1 MLQRKLSNV
10 DVVSIKL
17 SLLIAK
23 ENIAT
28 GLIRL
33 EIRIYP
39 AVRDHDRSKRIDKC
53 DLITDNCDTR
63 KAVYLSITFPH
74 SFSFTRAELYF
85 PREKNRIGE
94 LVSCTASF
102 FLFFLYGINL
112 EIIGELTILIMRIT
126 YFHDI
131 QGETPRTKPP
141 RISRLLLMI
150 EKKIKRLN

>member
-1 MLQRKLSNV
+1 M

-63 KAVYLSITFPH
+63 KAVCLSITFPH
-74 SFSFTRAELYF
+74 SFRFTRAELYF

-94 LVSCTASF
+94 LVSCSASI
-102 FLFFLYGINL
+102 FFLYGINL
-112 EIIGELTILIMRIT
+112 EIIEELTILIMNHIFSRYT
-126 YFHDI
+126 GWDI
-131 QGETPRTKPP
+131 SNQAVW
-141 RISRLLLMI
+141 ISLLLI
-150 EKKIKRLN
+150 IDDRKKKYQIKLSDT

>member
-1 MLQRKLSNV
+1 M

-63 KAVYLSITFPH
+63 KAVCLSITFPH

-94 LVSCTASF
+94 LVLCIPHRSF
-102 FLFFLYGINL
+102 FIFIRNKFRNYRWTDNFNNEPHIFTIYRDISNQASLSISP
-112 EIIGELTILIMRIT
+112 IIDDR
-126 YFHDI
+126 
-131 QGETPRTKPP
+131 
-141 RISRLLLMI
+141 
-150 EKKIKRLN
+150 KKKRKYQIKLSDT

>member
-1 MLQRKLSNV
+1 MLQQRKLSNV

-23 ENIAT
+23 ENIPT

-63 KAVYLSITFPH
+63 KAVCLSITFPR

-94 LVSCTASF
+94 LVSCVPHRSSF
-102 FLFFLYGINL
+102 FFLYGINL
-112 EIIGELTILIMRIT
+112 EIIDELTILIMNHIFSYT
-126 YFHDI
+126 
-131 QGETPRTKPP
+131 ETF
-141 RISRLLLMI
+141 
-150 EKKIKRLN
+150 KKSGQSEYLGYYWC

>member
-1 MLQRKLSNV
+1 M

-23 ENIAT
+23 ENIPT

-63 KAVYLSITFPH
+63 KAVCLSITFPH

-94 LVSCTASF
+94 LVSCVPHRSSF
-102 FLFFLYGINL
+102 FFFFLYGINL
-112 EIIGELTILIMRIT
+112 EIIDELTILIMNHIFSYT
-126 YFHDI
+126 
-131 QGETPRTKPP
+131 ETF
-141 RISRLLLMI
+141 
-150 EKKIKRLN
+150 KKSGQSEYLGYYWW

>member
-1 MLQRKLSNV
+1 M

-23 ENIAT
+23 ENIPT

-63 KAVYLSITFPH
+63 KAVCLSITFPH

-94 LVSCTASF
+94 LVSCVPHRSSF
-102 FLFFLYGINL
+102 FFFFFVRNKFRNYRWTDNFNNEPYIF
-112 EIIGELTILIMRIT
+112 IYR
-126 YFHDI
+126 DI
-131 QGETPRTKPP
+131 KKIRPVW
-141 RISRLLLMI
+141 ISRLLLMI
-150 EKKIKRLN
+150 EKKEYQIKLSDA

>member
-1 MLQRKLSNV
+1 M

-63 KAVYLSITFPH
+63 KAVCLSITFPH
-74 SFSFTRAELYF
+74 SFSFTRAELYLVRKIELENSF
-85 PREKNRIGE
+85 RVYRIV
-94 LVSCTASF
+94 L
-102 FLFFLYGINL
+102 FLFLYGINL
-112 EIIGELTILIMRIT
+112 EIIDELTILIMNHIFSRYIETSRI
-126 YFHDI
+126 
-131 QGETPRTKPP
+131 KPVFP
-141 RISRLLLMI
+141 SRLLLTI
-150 EKKIKRLN
+150 EKKKENIRLN

>member
-63 KAVYLSITFPH
+63 KAVCLSITFPH
-74 SFSFTRAELYF
+74 SFRFTRAELYF

-94 LVSCTASF
+94 LVSCSASI
-102 FLFFLYGINL
+102 FFLYGINL
-112 EIIGELTILIMRIT
+112 EIIEELTILIT
-126 YFHDI
+126 AYFHDI
-131 QGETPRTKPP
+131 QGETSRTRP
-141 RISRLLLMI
+141 SEYLYCLLLMI
-150 EKKIKRLN
+150 EKKKKNTRLN